1 MSGCSWILTH
11 VLNSTLMASV
21 IIDIWYD
28 QHLWRSQRTLAS
40 GVSPE
45 KSQKSNWNFFFAAP
59 QLCDMCQMKGK
70 HNVFQNNDWLHT
82 MVMCQSAGNTNYALF
97 VQLCIFIDYGIPH
110 EVSSQMTFYRIWWSF
125 YTVPLVPF
133 VPLVPL
139 VPLTLLV
146 PLLWNLSSILWKQL
160 NIIINISH
168 KQQLVERID
177 HGFSHPWS
185 EGFRQKNIKVGDL
198 RWKILWKNNCW
209 YVFSLLRKN

>member
-45 KSQKSNWNFFFAAP
+45 KSQKSNWIFSL
-59 QLCDMCQMKGK
+59 QLLKCATCVRWKANIMFSKIMIGSIPWWCV
-70 HNVFQNNDWLHT
+70 NRL
-82 MVMCQSAGNTNYALF
+82 GNANYALF

-110 EVSSQMTFYRIWWSF
+110 EVSSQMTFYRMWWSF
-125 YTVPLVPF
+125 YTVPLVPFVPLVPLVPF

-160 NIIINISH
+160 NIIINIS
-168 KQQLVERID
+168 
-177 HGFSHPWS
+177 
-185 EGFRQKNIKVGDL
+185 
-198 RWKILWKNNCW
+198 
-209 YVFSLLRKN
+209 